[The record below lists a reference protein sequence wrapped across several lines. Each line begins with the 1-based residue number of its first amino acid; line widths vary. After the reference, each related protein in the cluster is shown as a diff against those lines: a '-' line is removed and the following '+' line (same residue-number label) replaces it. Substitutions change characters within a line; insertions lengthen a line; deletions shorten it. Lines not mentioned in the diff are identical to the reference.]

1 MLLLG
6 IRAKYNDRT
15 ASLGLLVVV
24 PEVSTGS
31 EFFVMQP
38 VKGRWIV
45 IALLAV
51 IGVTVAIAAYVLF
64 FKRS

>member
-1 MLLLG
+1 M
-6 IRAKYNDRT
+6 
-15 ASLGLLVVV
+15 V

>member
-1 MLLLG
+1 LLLLG